1 MPKTIPPQAQ
11 TPEDLGDIEFNSPG
25 VFSVHNPTA
34 PTYSAPV
41 TDGDEAVATIGQA
54 KRVLLTSMDAVR
66 THSIHLISQAKREL
80 CIYSLEFEPWLYDN
94 DETYQYCKEF
104 LLAHE
109 RNRLRILLRDTSR
122 IVQEGHRLLPLAER
136 LHSRCQIR
144 RVNSEHPFS
153 DNYWLDVDQ
162 QALLLRQAE
171 TPKQASAYYYDPAL
185 AQKKHAEFEAMW
197 SVARLDVNLRR
208 MPL

>member
-1 MPKTIPPQAQ
+1 MPKTIPPRPE
-11 TPEDLGDIEFNSPG
+11 TPEEHNTIEFSSPG
-25 VFSVHNPTA
+25 VFSINNPTA
-34 PTYSAPV
+34 HTYNPPV
-41 TDGDEAVATIGQA
+41 TDEHETVATLGQT
-54 KRVLLTSMDAVR
+54 KRVLLTTIDAVR
-66 THSIHLISQAKREL
+66 THSNHLISQVKREL
-80 CIYSLEFEPWLYDN
+80 CIYSLEFESWLYDN

-136 LHSRCQIR
+136 LHGRCQIR